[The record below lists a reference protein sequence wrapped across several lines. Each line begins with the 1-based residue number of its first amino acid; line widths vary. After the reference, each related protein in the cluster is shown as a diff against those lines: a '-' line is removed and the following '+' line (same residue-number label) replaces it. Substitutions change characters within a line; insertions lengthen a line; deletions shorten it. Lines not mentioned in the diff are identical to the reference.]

1 MAMTR
6 AQLNQAFREV
16 ATMEFVDIPCEEM
29 HIEFSFSEQFIMKME
44 KLIARQRKPYWEYV
58 NTAAKR
64 VAIVA
69 IAFLSVFITACS
81 NDEFR
86 EPIIQK
92 MEQLEGTIRHY
103 FIEGDVKNDIIN
115 KYYLKLIPNNF
126 KLVLELG
133 NSTWHMVRYQNED
146 GNQIEFSQYATE
158 ELNYNVENDYV
169 NEYSVEIREVEV
181 LIFEYADYIRAI
193 WTEDGYGMGLIY
205 KGCTDVDVIIEMIE
219 TMEK

>member
-1 MAMTR
+1 MTR

-16 ATMEFVDIPCEEM
+16 ASMEFVDIPCEETY
-29 HIEFSFSEQFIMKME
+29 IDFSFSEQFVKRME
-44 KLIARQRKPYWEYV
+44 KLISRQRKPYWEYV
-58 NTAAKR
+58 NTAVKR

-69 IAFLSVFITACS
+69 IAFLSVLITACS

-86 EPIIQK
+86 EPIIRR

-115 KYYLKLIPNNF
+115 KYFLKLIPNDF

-133 NSTWHMVRYQNED
+133 NSTWHMVRYQNKD
-146 GNQIEFSQYATE
+146 GNQIEFEQYATE

-181 LIFEYADYIRAI
+181 LIFEYTDYIRAI